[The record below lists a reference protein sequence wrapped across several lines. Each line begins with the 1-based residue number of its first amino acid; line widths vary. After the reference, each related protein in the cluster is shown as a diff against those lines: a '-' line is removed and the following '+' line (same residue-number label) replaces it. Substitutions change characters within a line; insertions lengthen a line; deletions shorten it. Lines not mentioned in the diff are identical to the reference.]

1 MRLIVHLGFHKTA
14 STYLQHLFNL
24 NCAAMAE
31 RGVWYAHQP
40 DYPAHHPAAWAL
52 LSGDGAP
59 LAAMIAEARKA
70 GCGTV
75 ILSSED
81 LEGAVFNPGV
91 AALIEDVANEG
102 GVKAIEWHAA
112 IREPGAYFESLMAQ
126 LSYHVYGDALS
137 LFVQA
142 MQKGTIFI
150 PEPQPGRD
158 ATPYWFYCF
167 DYHAFLSGFAAVP
180 GRRLFV
186 HDYADR
192 DPYPGWRLAERLG
205 VRDVLVEQ
213 PDVVGH
219 NHRLPADAVEH
230 FYRARLNEA
239 VGGSVEWAM
248 VREAAEQCMA
258 ASLSAVPVLARAV
271 GRRYADSYA
280 TAIDLYGPA
289 NVARWAA

>member
-14 STYLQHLFNL
+14 STHLQHLFNL
-24 NCAAMAE
+24 NAQAMAA
-31 RGVWYAHQP
+31 RGVWYQP
-40 DYPAHHPAAWAL
+40 QTDYPAHHPAAWAL
-52 LSGDGAP
+52 LSGDAAP
-59 LAAMIAEARKA
+59 MEAMIVAARKA
-70 GCGTV
+70 GCHTV

-81 LEGAVFNPGV
+81 LEGAIFNPGV
-91 AALIEDVANEG
+91 AALIEDAAVVA
-102 GVKAIEWHAA
+102 GVTAIEWHAA

-142 MQKGTIFI
+142 MQKGMIFV
-150 PEPQPGRD
+150 PEPQPARD

-167 DYHAFLSGFAAVP
+167 DYYAFLSGFAAVP

-192 DPYPGWRLAERLG
+192 DPYPGWRLVERLG
-205 VRDVLVEQ
+205 VRDLLVET
-213 PDVVGH
+213 PDDVGH

-239 VGGSVEWAM
+239 VGGAAEWAM
-248 VREAAEQCMA
+248 VREAAEQCLA
-258 ASLSAVPVLARAV
+258 ASLSAVPTLGRAV
-271 GRRYADSYA
+271 GQRYADSYA
-280 TAIDLYGPA
+280 DAIAQFGPGNA
-289 NVARWAA
+289 VRWAA